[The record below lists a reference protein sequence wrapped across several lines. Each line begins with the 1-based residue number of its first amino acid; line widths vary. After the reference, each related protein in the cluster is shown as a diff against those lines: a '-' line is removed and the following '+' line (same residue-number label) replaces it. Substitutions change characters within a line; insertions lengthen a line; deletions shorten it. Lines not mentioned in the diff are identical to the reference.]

1 MKKMYLV
8 YVIGCLDGCKRA
20 VAVSYDSNENILD
33 SNKENVDVD
42 KENVLGMYVVEDET
56 IAEKAVKAY
65 MTNTSQDMGDII
77 AGLRVY
83 QRLEY
88 VREDTSEETEKLARM
103 DSDTLEM
110 LEEET
115 DSIKLKLAW
124 FRGLMKDLLGDG
136 SYACDMMQVEHHF
149 GQISQDLFD
158 AFVR

>member
-1 MKKMYLV
+1 MCLI
-8 YVIGCLDGCKRA
+8 YVIRGLGDCKRA
-20 VAVSYDSNENILD
+20 VAVSYDSNENILA
-33 SNKENVDVD
+33 SNREGVDTD
-42 KENVLGMYVVEDET
+42 KENVLGMYIVEDET
-56 IAEKAVKAY
+56 VAEKAVKTY
-65 MTNTSQDMGDII
+65 MKDTTQSMSDII
-77 AGLRVY
+77 ADLRAY

-124 FRGLMKDLLGDG
+124 YRGLMKDLLGDG
-136 SYACDMMQVEHHF
+136 AYACDMMQVEHHF

>member
-8 YVIGCLDGCKRA
+8 YVIRCLGGCKRA

-65 MTNTSQDMGDII
+65 MKDTTQSMSDII
-77 AGLRVY
+77 ADLRVY
-83 QRLEY
+83 QRLDY

-103 DSDTLEM
+103 DRDTLEM

-115 DSIKLKLAW
+115 DAIKLKLAW
-124 FRGLMKDLLGDG
+124 YRGLMKDLLGDG
-136 SYACDMMQVEHHF
+136 AYACDMMQVEHHF

>member
-1 MKKMYLV
+1 MKKMYLI
-8 YVIGCLDGCKRA
+8 YVIRGLGGCKRA

-33 SNKENVDVD
+33 SNREGVDAD
-42 KENVLGMYVVEDET
+42 KENVLEMHIVEDET
-56 IAEKAVKAY
+56 VAEKAVKTY
-65 MTNTSQDMGDII
+65 MKDTSQSMSDII
-77 AGLRVY
+77 ADLRVY

-88 VREDTSEETEKLARM
+88 VREDTSEETEKLARL
-103 DSDTLEM
+103 DKDTLEM

-136 SYACDMMQVEHHF
+136 AYACDMMQVEHHF

-158 AFVR
+158 AFMR

>member
-8 YVIGCLDGCKRA
+8 YVIGGLGGCKRA
-20 VAVSYDSNENILD
+20 VAVQYDSNENILD
-33 SNKENVDVD
+33 SNREGVDAD
-42 KENVLGMYVVEDET
+42 KENVLEMYIVEDET
-56 IAEKAVKAY
+56 VAEQAVKTY
-65 MTNTSQDMGDII
+65 MKDTSQSMSDII
-77 AGLRVY
+77 ASLCVY

-88 VREDTSEETEKLARM
+88 VRGDTSEETEKLARM
-103 DSDTLEM
+103 DRDTLEM

-136 SYACDMMQVEHHF
+136 AYACDMMQVEHHF

-158 AFVR
+158 AFVS

>member
-8 YVIGCLDGCKRA
+8 YVIGGLGGCKRA

-33 SNKENVDVD
+33 SNREDVDAD
-42 KENVLGMYVVEDET
+42 KENVLGMYIVEDET

-65 MTNTSQDMGDII
+65 MRDTSQSMSDII
-77 AGLRVY
+77 ADLRVY

-88 VREDTSEETEKLARM
+88 VRDDTSDETEKLARL
-103 DSDTLEM
+103 DRDTLEM

-136 SYACDMMQVEHHF
+136 AYACDMMQVEHHF
-149 GQISQDLFD
+149 GQISHDLFD